1 MASSRWL
8 LLTLPLALPLSA
20 KEQDNLWQVGGQWQL
35 DSNQAG
41 VKADASAH
49 FWLAYERE
57 TMVGLI
63 FADGQSAG
71 LALPLYKQSFLALG
85 VSPMQVVDRTRFSA
99 LWRLGWQLDEDHQL
113 SLGQLY
119 DVTGRYGH
127 IWYMEHSLPL
137 PAALSLNFWLTRGS
151 QAHMAAYG
159 ASEGWRDWGV
169 TLERSWGWQQW
180 RLGTEVGAKQWLI
193 KDRNWQPVVNL
204 TLSYRFSW

>member
-8 LLTLPLALPLSA
+8 LLTLPLSLPLSA

-193 KDRNWQPVVNL
+193 KDRDWQPVVNL